1 MIAVKLREG
10 IEAYRERTG
19 ERMTYVL
26 LAARTGIARATLE
39 SIASRPNYNTR
50 LSTVEKLC
58 RALHCQPGD
67 LLELAEEGED
77 GDQ

>member
-1 MIAVKLREG
+1 
-10 IEAYRERTG
+10 
-19 ERMTYVL
+19 MTYVM
-26 LAARTGIARATLE
+26 LAERTGIARATLE

-67 LLELAEEGED
+67 LLGLAEEGGD
-77 GDQ
+77 GDQQGGR